1 MTATLSPAAAA
12 ALAAAISTRGP
23 NKGKLLRSAPPSTT
37 LACAAWQGAMLVIN
51 PFKASI
57 FSFVMMTDEQR
68 AIAKEIERHFDDMPK
83 AERIAFDKDRA
94 GLERLGV
101 W

>member
-23 NKGKLLRSAPPSTT
+23 NKGKLLRSAPAANT
-37 LACAAWQGAMLVIN
+37 LAYAAWQGAMLAVN

-57 FSFVMMTDEQR
+57 AGMMFMSDEQR
-68 AIAKEIERHFDDMPK
+68 AIREEIERHFDNMSK

>member
-1 MTATLSPAAAA
+1 
-12 ALAAAISTRGP
+12 
-23 NKGKLLRSAPPSTT
+23 
-37 LACAAWQGAMLVIN
+37 
-51 PFKASI
+51 
-57 FSFVMMTDEQR
+57 MMFMSEEQR
-68 AIAKEIERHFDDMPK
+68 AIRAEIERHFDSMPK

>member
-1 MTATLSPAAAA
+1 MKLSTTAEL
-12 ALAAAISTRGP
+12 ALAGAKATRGP
-23 NKGKLLRSAPPSTT
+23 HKGKLLSKAPASNT
-37 LACAAWQGAMLVIN
+37 LACAAWQGAMLSVN

-57 FSFVMMTDEQR
+57 ASMIFMNAEQKQVC
-68 AIAKEIERHFDDMPK
+68 AEVQAHFDAMPK
-83 AERIAFDKDRA
+83 RDRVTFDKDRQ

>member
-1 MTATLSPAAAA
+1 MTTTLSPAAAT
-12 ALAAAISTRGP
+12 ALAAAMSTRGP
-23 NKGKLLRSAPPSTT
+23 NKGRLLRSAPLAST
-37 LACAAWQGAMLVIN
+37 LAYAAWQGAMLAVN

-57 FSFVMMTDEQR
+57 AGMMFMSEEQR
-68 AIAKEIERHFDDMPK
+68 AIRAEIERHFDSMPK

>member
-1 MTATLSPAAAA
+1 MTTTLSPAAAA

-23 NKGKLLRSAPPSTT
+23 NKGKLLRSAPPSNT
-37 LACAAWQGAMLVIN
+37 LAYAAWQGAMLAVN

-57 FSFVMMTDEQR
+57 AGMMFMSEEQR
-68 AIAKEIERHFDDMPK
+68 AIRAEIERHFDNMPK
-83 AERIAFDKDRA
+83 AKRIAFDNDRA

>member
-1 MTATLSPAAAA
+1 MKLSITAEL
-12 ALAAAISTRGP
+12 ALAGAKAMRGP
-23 NKGKLLRSAPPSTT
+23 NKGKLLSKAPASNT
-37 LACAAWQGAMLVIN
+37 LAYAAWQGAMLSVN

-57 FSFVMMTDEQR
+57 AGMMFMTAEQR
-68 AIAKEIERHFDDMPK
+68 QVREEVQAYFDRMPK
-83 AERIAFDKDRA
+83 RDRVTFDKDRQ

>member
-1 MTATLSPAAAA
+1 MKLSITAEL
-12 ALAAAISTRGP
+12 ALAGAKAMRGP
-23 NKGKLLRSAPPSTT
+23 NKGKLLSKAPPSNT
-37 LACAAWQGAMLVIN
+37 LAYAAWQGAMLAVN

-57 FSFVMMTDEQR
+57 AGMIFMTDEQR
-68 AIAKEIERHFDDMPK
+68 QVREEVLAYFDAMPK
-83 AERIAFDKDRA
+83 RERITFDKDRA

>member
-1 MTATLSPAAAA
+1 MTTTLSPAAAA
-12 ALAAAISTRGP
+12 ALAAAMSTRGP
-23 NKGKLLRSAPPSTT
+23 NKGKLLRSAPPSNT
-37 LACAAWQGAMLVIN
+37 LAYAAWQGAMLAVN

-57 FSFVMMTDEQR
+57 AGMMFMSEEQR
-68 AIAKEIERHFDDMPK
+68 AIRAEIERHFDRMPK
-83 AERIAFDKDRA
+83 AARIAFDKDRA